1 MKKIFSAIVVF
12 LTMATAAFAAVNI
25 NTATKAELATLNGI
39 GEGKAQAI
47 IDYRTKNGAFKSKA
61 DLEKVPGIG
70 AATLKKIEKDVS
82 LSGKTTV
89 AAAAK
94 PDAKSDTKA
103 AAPAKTDAKADTKA
117 AAPAKTD
124 AKAAAPSKAAPS
136 VPAKAD
142 KTDKP
147 QKGDAKKVAPK
158 DDAKKDDKKADAPK
172 K

>member
-94 PDAKSDTKA
+94 TDAKSDTKV
-103 AAPAKTDAKADTKA
+103 